1 MKHIQVTP
9 MNRQTF
15 QAKNNEV
22 PQNWHTVDATDQ
34 VLGRLSTKL
43 AMVLM
48 GKHKPEY
55 TPHHDVG
62 DFVVVTNVEKL
73 VLTGAKLDQKF
84 YHRFSGHPSGLKQY
98 SYRWMMEHR
107 PELLLQESVRR
118 MLPKNK
124 LATAML
130 KKLKVYRGSEHPHQA
145 QQPTPMDV

>member
-124 LATAML
+124 LASAML

-145 QQPTPMDV
+145 QQPTPLEV